1 MNFPIMNEYFEKSK
15 LWVSYLFVFISI
27 LSMSSL
33 VYKIANPL
41 YKGLSA
47 IVLFY
52 ICYTLLFK
60 WKKIIVDRKF
70 LSLFGL
76 LAGSHLLSAIFN
88 RSGHLIGN
96 VIEILFMVTY
106 ILLFTMLESGQLKKL
121 FDWISYTIQIISFSS
136 AIFAFTLLV
145 SKVLILFKI
154 GQQSYYYG
162 VMNGRLWGIVNPNAS
177 AIFSYISIVL
187 AMYLIHKGNKYSVY
201 LKLNN
206 LIQLVYFATM
216 QSRGALLSLV
226 LMIGLYSFFINRG
239 KLAKRFLTFI
249 VTALLVSTANIGLS
263 YVTSIYISS
272 GKATVL
278 DLNKGQ
284 SYAETD
290 SSVIK
295 KTGELHLIETT
306 PSGRTYIWKNAIKM
320 GSAKP
325 IFGYGV
331 RNVPDYYTKYF
342 SKFEIQNSLI
352 GGNFHNILVTIF
364 VSSGIL
370 GLVSFLLILG
380 YTMKRFLTY
389 LIVSKKN
396 SEKLIMILFFGILF
410 GQLFESQI
418 MYSTNFI
425 NIIFW
430 LIIGYGLV
438 ICKRDEG
445 IRYQEVTDIREIQQM
460 ELGIMEYIH
469 EVCQKIGVKYFL
481 AYGSLIGAVRHKGFI
496 PWDDDMDIC
505 MLREDYEKLQDYLIA
520 YPDDRY
526 EVMSY
531 KNNLNYVYPF
541 MKVQDNQTYLLEED
555 VRIDSNMGIY
565 VDIFPVDGYEDDSVF
580 KDKMT
585 RLIKK
590 RQLSCYTF
598 KGITNTKSILNSL
611 IRYISVIV
619 FYFTNTNKY
628 IRGIDDLAKSRKVDD
643 YELVD
648 YLIYKDMNKPVWKRE
663 WLKQTITG
671 IFEGKEFMIPKN
683 YHEILTSDYGDY
695 TQLPPVE
702 LRFSHHD
709 FQLWKIIK
717 VSQ

>member
-1 MNFPIMNEYFEKSK
+1 MNFSKLDEYFEKSK
-15 LWVSYLFVFISI
+15 LWIAYLFVFISI

-47 IVLFY
+47 IVVFY

-60 WKKIIVDRKF
+60 WKEITVDRKF

-106 ILLFTMLESGQLKKL
+106 VLLFTMLQSGQLKKL
-121 FDWISYTIQIISFSS
+121 FDWIAYTVQIVSFSS
-136 AIFAFTLLV
+136 AIFAFGLLV
-145 SKVLILFKI
+145 SRVLILFKI
-154 GQQSYYYG
+154 GEQSYYYG

-177 AIFSYISIVL
+177 AIFSYISIVFAL
-187 AMYLIHKGNKYSVY
+187 YLINKGSRYSVY

-206 LIQLVYFATM
+206 VIQLVYFATM

-226 LMIGLYSFFINRG
+226 LMIGFYSFFINGG
-239 KLAKRFLTFI
+239 KLAKRFLIFI
-249 VTALLVSTANIGLS
+249 ISALLVSAANIGLS

-320 GSAKP
+320 GSEKP

-370 GLVSFLLILG
+370 GLVSFLLLLG
-380 YTMKRFLTY
+380 YIIKRFLTY

-438 ICKRDEG
+438 VCKRDEG

-469 EVCQKIGVKYFL
+469 ETCQKIGVKYFL

-520 YPDDRY
+520 NPDERY

-541 MKVQDNQTYLLEED
+541 MKVQDNHTYLLEED

-565 VDIFPVDGYEDDSVF
+565 VDIFPVDGYENDANF
-580 KDKMT
+580 KNKMT
-585 RLIKK
+585 KLIKK

-598 KGITNTKSILNSL
+598 KGITNTKSVLNSL
-611 IRYISVIV
+611 IRYISVII

-628 IRGIDDLAKSRKVDD
+628 VAQIEELAKSRKVSD
-643 YELVD
+643 YEEVD
-648 YLIYKDMNKPVWKRE
+648 YLIYKDMNKPVWRRE
-663 WLKQTITG
+663 WLEQVTTG
-671 IFEGKEFMIPKN
+671 TFEGKKFMIPKN

-695 TQLPPVE
+695 MQLPPVE
-702 LRFSHHD
+702 QRVSHHD
-709 FQLWKIIK
+709 FKLWKIVK
-717 VSQ
+717 KSK